1 VVTITCDVDG
11 GSAGAACGVATTV
24 RGIDGGGA
32 ILGCACTWGIAGA
45 AALGVSRKAGAA
57 R

>member
-1 VVTITCDVDG
+1 VVTITWDIDG

-32 ILGCACTWGIAGA
+32 TLGCAWTWGMAGA
-45 AALGVSRKAGAA
+45 AALGA
-57 R
+57 

>member
-1 VVTITCDVDG
+1 VVTITCDVDC

-32 ILGCACTWGIAGA
+32 ILGCACTGA

>member
-32 ILGCACTWGIAGA
+32 ILGCACAWGIAGA